1 MNSLICSDAIAFY
14 RRTLSRFYVTADAL
28 ELSPVE
34 RAVGLLEP
42 LHPQVVASL
51 DEIPNEHRNLRS
63 IFVTSFRGEPL
74 APCPGTRLHQCCNY
88 HTVDLYAGCPLG
100 CSYCI
105 MQSYRERTPV
115 TVYADPAPA
124 IAAIRRQALDAPDR
138 ILRVGTG
145 ETGDSLLYDPLFD
158 VTRRYIVELADLP
171 NVHFEAKTKTDWVDH
186 LLSVE
191 PKGNAVIGFSLNAD
205 EASAEEGK
213 SAPLARRLA
222 AAVRAVAAGY
232 RVAVHFDPLFRLGD
246 LNQTETHYASV
257 VARLAAAVPAERIAW
272 ISLGTVRY
280 PPALRDHIHR
290 PYMLDE
296 FVVGVDGKYRYLQ
309 RERVAIYQAV
319 VRTLCSALAP
329 VPPIYLCMESEAV
342 WRRVFGATP
351 QSIPALSA
359 IFDGAFVRGVERS
372 ERREEEG

>member
-1 MNSLICSDAIAFY
+1 MICSEAVDFY
-14 RRTLSRFYVTADAL
+14 RRTVSRFYVTSDAL
-28 ELSPVE
+28 GLPPVQ
-34 RAVGLLEP
+34 RAMGLLEP
-42 LHPQVVASL
+42 LQPQVVTSL
-51 DEIPNEHRNLRS
+51 EEIPGEHRNLRT
-63 IFVTSFRGEPL
+63 IFVTSFRGQPL
-74 APCPGTRLHQCCNY
+74 APCPGTRVHQCCNY

-105 MQSYRERTPV
+105 MQSYRERSPV

-124 IAAIRRQALDAPDR
+124 IAAIRRQALEAPNR

-158 VTRRYIVELADLP
+158 ITRRYVVELADLP

-186 LLSVE
+186 LLGVE
-191 PKGNAVIGFSLNAD
+191 PKGNAVIGFSLNAE
-205 EASAEEGK
+205 EAAAEEGQ
-213 SAPLARRLA
+213 SASLERRLA
-222 AAVRAVAAGY
+222 AAERVAGAGY

-246 LNQTETHYASV
+246 LHQTEAHYAPV
-257 VARLAAAVPAERIAW
+257 VTRLAAAVPADRIAW

-290 PYMLDE
+290 PYALDE
-296 FVVGVDGKYRYLQ
+296 FVAGADGKYRYLQ

-319 VRTLCSALAP
+319 VQKLCSALSPA
-329 VPPIYLCMESEAV
+329 PPIYLCMESEAV
-342 WRRVFGATP
+342 WHRVFGDDP

-359 IFDGAFVRGVERS
+359 IFEGAFVRGEQRLGQ
-372 ERREEEG
+372 REEEG